1 MQTNVSYYSS
11 RPFSLCKKEIRAGFS
26 FLFTRRK
33 GLILSA
39 TARIAFIILLFFTRQ
54 LSAQQSIITTA
65 TEFITQGKFAQADH
79 YVDSILKLKPNTV
92 DPLMMKGN
100 VLLNEAWNNGAKSH
114 FNAEKAESIFD
125 SAAIDAG
132 FFIPIIPI
140 DTSRKIDQLWNRCLQ
155 IDPSRTDIKKGL
167 CNLYSLS
174 LRTVDLERQLIQMQ
188 SSITENEENAY
199 LFAEYAR
206 NLKIRGRF
214 EDAMKV
220 YALIAGMF
228 PDLAGIRCDMANEYF
243 YEGDLNKALQYLD
256 STLSKKEVDQTSYI
270 NAAALYSTLGYYD
283 QAYNTFKR
291 YSDKDTLIEADF
303 YKGLLMFANMDTGY
317 YNQLRSFL
325 DKATPQSYYDEMQ
338 IAEKLLPYGRA
349 AFGIE
354 DFVALA
360 TNEKIAR
367 YYRILILQRGVRQF
381 SGQCLPLFILGSMD
395 CMIKNY
401 SAAVQ
406 LLEPADDCHLLSTQ
420 GSEHWA
426 LTTGYALYKKGDKEK
441 AEQPYFR
448 SLFNSRD
455 SFTQQA
461 AKYFV
466 AKTDW
471 DAGKKED
478 AKKLFQEIAASKV
491 QTKYAWLAKGYLAR

>member
-1 MQTNVSYYSS
+1 MV
-11 RPFSLCKKEIRAGFS
+11 L
-26 FLFTRRK
+26 L
-33 GLILSA
+33 
-39 TARIAFIILLFFTRQ
+39 LLFCTH
-54 LSAQQSIITTA
+54 LLIAQQAIIATA
-65 TEFITQGKFAQADH
+65 TEFITHGQFAQADK
-79 YVDSILKLKPNTV
+79 YLDSILKLKPNTV
-92 DPLMMKGN
+92 DALMMKGN
-100 VLLNEAWNNGAKSH
+100 VLLNEAWNNSAKSH
-114 FNAEKAESIFD
+114 FNSERAESIFD
-125 SAAIDAG
+125 TSAIDAS

-140 DTSRKIDQLWNRCLQ
+140 DTSRKIDLLWSRCLQ
-155 IDPSRTDIKKGL
+155 IEPNRGDIKKGL

-174 LRTVDLERQLIQMQ
+174 LRTIDLERQLIQMQ
-188 SSITENEENAY
+188 STITENEENAY

-243 YEGDLNKALQYLD
+243 YAGDLNKALQYLD
-256 STLSKKEVDQTSYI
+256 STLSEKEVDQTSYI

-303 YKGLLMFANMDTGY
+303 YKGLLMFANMDSGY

-338 IAEKLLPYGRA
+338 IAEKLLPYGRTP
-349 AFGIE
+349 FGIE
-354 DFVALA
+354 DFLALA

-367 YYRILILQRGVRQF
+367 YYRVLILQRGVRQF
-381 SGQCLPLFILGSMD
+381 SGQCMPLFLLGSLN
-395 CMIKNY
+395 CTIKNY
-401 SAAVQ
+401 NAAAQ
-406 LLEPADDCHLLSTQ
+406 LLEPADDCRLLST
-420 GSEHWA
+420 EENERWA

-441 AEQPYFR
+441 AGQPYFL
-448 SLFNSRD
+448 SLFNSKNP
-455 SFTQQA
+455 FNQQA
-461 AKYFV
+461 AKYFT

-471 DAGKKED
+471 DAGKKEE
-478 AKKLFQEIAASKV
+478 AKKLFQQIAASKL
-491 QTKYAWLAKGYLAR
+491 QTKYAWLAKGYLTR